1 MIILIYLFS
10 SQIFSALLDP
20 TEWTSSQKEIVPG
33 AMSVKM
39 LIAFKVSFIRDR
51 VLFTFYMAAHLQ
63 MLWQPVK
70 LKE

>member
-1 MIILIYLFS
+1 M
-10 SQIFSALLDP
+10 
-20 TEWTSSQKEIVPG
+20 PG

-63 MLWQPVK
+63 NALAAGEIERIN
-70 LKE
+70 LKSMK